1 MLTFLNSLQQEPQSF
16 EYLIYIT
23 PVFDRQSVCAIDNH
37 LRKQRGLVIS
47 RKMSKRIIETIF
59 RDNVKRYCTIYFLQ
73 KYVYVKL
80 CSTRYTEIR
89 TAMFINI
96 FETLHH
102 LFFLFAV
109 LNLYIYILTKRVVFV
124 LNSGNSEI
132 EILAATPLSSDSKF
146 ANIRGE
152 PR

>member
-1 MLTFLNSLQQEPQSF
+1 M
-16 EYLIYIT
+16 
-23 PVFDRQSVCAIDNH
+23 
-37 LRKQRGLVIS
+37 
-47 RKMSKRIIETIF
+47 
-59 RDNVKRYCTIYFLQ
+59 
-73 KYVYVKL
+73 
-80 CSTRYTEIR
+80 RYTEIR
-89 TAMFINI
+89 TTMFINI

>member
-1 MLTFLNSLQQEPQSF
+1 M
-16 EYLIYIT
+16 
-23 PVFDRQSVCAIDNH
+23 
-37 LRKQRGLVIS
+37 
-47 RKMSKRIIETIF
+47 
-59 RDNVKRYCTIYFLQ
+59 
-73 KYVYVKL
+73 
-80 CSTRYTEIR
+80 RYTEIR
-89 TAMFINI
+89 TTMFINI

-132 EILAATPLSSDSKF
+132 EILAATPLSSNSKFKF

>member
-1 MLTFLNSLQQEPQSF
+1 M
-16 EYLIYIT
+16 
-23 PVFDRQSVCAIDNH
+23 
-37 LRKQRGLVIS
+37 
-47 RKMSKRIIETIF
+47 
-59 RDNVKRYCTIYFLQ
+59 
-73 KYVYVKL
+73 
-80 CSTRYTEIR
+80 RYTEIR
-89 TAMFINI
+89 TTMFINI
-96 FETLHH
+96 FETLHR

-109 LNLYIYILTKRVVFV
+109 LNLYIYIYILTKRVVFV